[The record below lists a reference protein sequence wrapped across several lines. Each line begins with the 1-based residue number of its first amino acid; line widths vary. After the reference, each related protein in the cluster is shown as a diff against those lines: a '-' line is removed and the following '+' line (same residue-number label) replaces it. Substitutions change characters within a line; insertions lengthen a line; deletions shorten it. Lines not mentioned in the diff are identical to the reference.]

1 MAGMT
6 STISSSSAWL
16 RGIVHLFAS
25 QGVETAWLFD
35 AAGLD
40 LADLKQPHKR
50 FTHAEISRLWELAA
64 VRSGQES
71 LGLER
76 QLARR
81 FVNFDVAAQAMWPS
95 PSLAAGL
102 GNLARYLLLTN
113 DAAAVTVH
121 PDRGDCWVA
130 LAHGADGSSPRQ
142 RLAFGLLAVLMICQ
156 RVTHRQLRPL
166 VAEFTFPEPADL
178 HPYRMAF
185 QCPIRFGQK
194 ANRIRLARDD
204 LALPIV
210 STTESLFALHE
221 KVIEARLTR
230 LGKARTAYRASEEII
245 RRLHLGQPSRPDIAR
260 SLDLADSTLEQR
272 LRAEGHSF
280 EDLLDDVR
288 RELAAHYLAQPGYAV
303 ARIAGLLGWR
313 TGAELAAACRRWWG
327 MPPAQY
333 RQRLAADGITS

>member
-1 MAGMT
+1 MT

-25 QGVETAWLFD
+25 QGVETAWLFT

-50 FTHAEISRLWELAA
+50 FTHIEIRRLWELAA
-64 VRSGQES
+64 QRSGQES

-102 GNLARYLLLTN
+102 ESLARYLLLTQ
-113 DAAAVTVH
+113 DAAGITMQ
-121 PDRGDCWVA
+121 PDRGDGWVA

-142 RLAFGLLAVLMICQ
+142 RLAFGLLAVLLICQ

-185 QCPIRFGQK
+185 QCPLRFGQA
-194 ANRIRLARDD
+194 ANRMRLGRDD

-221 KVIEARLTR
+221 RVIEDRLARLGDA
-230 LGKARTAYRASEEII
+230 LSSYRASEEII
-245 RRLHLGQPSRPDIAR
+245 RRLHLGQPSRQDIAR
-260 SLDLADSTLEQR
+260 SLGLSDAALEQR
-272 LRAEGHSF
+272 LKAEGNTF
-280 EDLLDDVR
+280 DALLDDVR
-288 RELAAHYLAQPGYAV
+288 KELATHYLAQPHYGL

-313 TGAELAAACRRWWG
+313 AAAELGAACRRWWG
-327 MPPAQY
+327 LQPGQF
-333 RQRLAADGITS
+333 RRRLVTDRVAS

>member
-1 MAGMT
+1 MT

-40 LADLKQPHKR
+40 LGGLKQPHKR
-50 FTHAEISRLWELAA
+50 FTHTEISRLWELAA
-64 VRSGQES
+64 ERSGQES

-102 GNLARYLLLTN
+102 ESLARYLLLTH
-113 DAAAVTVH
+113 DAAGVTVH

-166 VAEFTFPEPADL
+166 LAEFTFPEPADL

-185 QCPIRFGQK
+185 QCPIRFGQES
-194 ANRIRLARDD
+194 NRMRLARDD

-221 KVIEARLTR
+221 KVIEARLAR
-230 LGKARTAYRASEEII
+230 LGNARNSYRASEEII
-245 RRLHLGQPSRPDIAR
+245 RRLHLGQPSRADIAR
-260 SLDLADSTLEQR
+260 SLGLSDAGLEQR
-272 LRAEGHSF
+272 LRAEGNSF
-280 EDLLDDVR
+280 DGLLDDVR
-288 RELAAHYLAQPGYAV
+288 KELAAHYLAQPNYALT
-303 ARIAGLLGWR
+303 RIAALLGWR
-313 TGAELAAACRRWWG
+313 AAAELGAACRRWWG
-327 MPPAQY
+327 VLPGQF
-333 RQRLAADGITS
+333 RQRLADGVPVLVQ